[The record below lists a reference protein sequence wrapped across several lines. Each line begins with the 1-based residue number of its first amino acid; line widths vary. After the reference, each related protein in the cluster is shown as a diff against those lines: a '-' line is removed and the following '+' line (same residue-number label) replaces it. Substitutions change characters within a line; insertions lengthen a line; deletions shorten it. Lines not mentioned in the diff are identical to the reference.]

1 MVPYDRDRRRCQRNF
16 LAAGSSLQMGVLDV
30 SQSHSMLTTAP
41 RVTCLSTEM
50 ATITKDY
57 GGGAGFGYAFQ
68 SEGGL
73 RNIDAIISID
83 RMGTTTSTGIELNAA
98 IYF

>member
-1 MVPYDRDRRRCQRNF
+1 M
-16 LAAGSSLQMGVLDV
+16 SVLDV
-30 SQSHSMLTTAP
+30 LQSHSMLTTAP
-41 RVTCLSTEM
+41 RVICLRTEM

-57 GGGAGFGYAFQ
+57 GGGAEFGYAFQ

-83 RMGTTTSTGIELNAA
+83 RMETTTSTGVELNTG

>member
-1 MVPYDRDRRRCQRNF
+1 M
-16 LAAGSSLQMGVLDV
+16 QMGVLDV

-41 RVTCLSTEM
+41 RVICLRTEM

-57 GGGAGFGYAFQ
+57 GGGAEFGYAFQ

-83 RMGTTTSTGIELNAA
+83 RMGTTTTTGLELNLELR
-98 IYF
+98 F

>member
-1 MVPYDRDRRRCQRNF
+1 
-16 LAAGSSLQMGVLDV
+16 
-30 SQSHSMLTTAP
+30 
-41 RVTCLSTEM
+41 M

-57 GGGAGFGYAFQ
+57 GGGAEFRYPFQ

>member
-1 MVPYDRDRRRCQRNF
+1 
-16 LAAGSSLQMGVLDV
+16 
-30 SQSHSMLTTAP
+30 MLTTAP
-41 RVTCLSTEM
+41 RVTCLRTEM

-57 GGGAGFGYAFQ
+57 GGGAEFGYAFL

-83 RMGTTTSTGIELNAA
+83 RMGTTTTTGIELNLELR
-98 IYF
+98 F

>member
-1 MVPYDRDRRRCQRNF
+1 
-16 LAAGSSLQMGVLDV
+16 MGVLDV

-41 RVTCLSTEM
+41 RVICLRTEM

-57 GGGAGFGYAFQ
+57 GGGAEFGYAFQ
-68 SEGGL
+68 SVGGL
-73 RNIDAIISID
+73 RNIDAIILID
-83 RMGTTTSTGIELNAA
+83 RIGTTTSTCIELNTE

>member
-1 MVPYDRDRRRCQRNF
+1 MQHAGMV
-16 LAAGSSLQMGVLDV
+16 LLQSD
-30 SQSHSMLTTAP
+30 TPP
-41 RVTCLSTEM
+41 RVICLRTEM

-57 GGGAGFGYAFQ
+57 GGGAEFGYAFQ

-83 RMGTTTSTGIELNAA
+83 RMETTTSTGVELNTG

>member
-1 MVPYDRDRRRCQRNF
+1 
-16 LAAGSSLQMGVLDV
+16 
-30 SQSHSMLTTAP
+30 
-41 RVTCLSTEM
+41 M

-57 GGGAGFGYAFQ
+57 GGGAEFGYAFL

>member
-1 MVPYDRDRRRCQRNF
+1 
-16 LAAGSSLQMGVLDV
+16 
-30 SQSHSMLTTAP
+30 
-41 RVTCLSTEM
+41 M

>member
-1 MVPYDRDRRRCQRNF
+1 
-16 LAAGSSLQMGVLDV
+16 MGVLDV

-41 RVTCLSTEM
+41 RVICLRTEM

-57 GGGAGFGYAFQ
+57 GGGAEFGYAFQ

-83 RMGTTTSTGIELNAA
+83 HMETTTSTGVELNTG

>member
-1 MVPYDRDRRRCQRNF
+1 
-16 LAAGSSLQMGVLDV
+16 MGVLDV
-30 SQSHSMLTTAP
+30 SQSHSMLATAP

-50 ATITKDY
+50 APITKDY
-57 GGGAGFGYAFQ
+57 GGGAEFGYSFQ
-68 SEGGL
+68 SVGGL
-73 RNIDAIISID
+73 RNIDAIILID

>member
-1 MVPYDRDRRRCQRNF
+1 
-16 LAAGSSLQMGVLDV
+16 
-30 SQSHSMLTTAP
+30 MLTTAP
-41 RVTCLSTEM
+41 RVTCLRTEM
-50 ATITKDY
+50 ANITKDY
-57 GGGAGFGYAFQ
+57 GGGAEFGYSFQ

-73 RNIDAIISID
+73 RNIDAIILID

>member
-1 MVPYDRDRRRCQRNF
+1 
-16 LAAGSSLQMGVLDV
+16 
-30 SQSHSMLTTAP
+30 MLTTAP
-41 RVTCLSTEM
+41 RVICLRTEM

-57 GGGAGFGYAFQ
+57 GGGADFGYAFQ

-83 RMGTTTSTGIELNAA
+83 RMETTTSTGVELNTG